1 MSSNE
6 NVNIPLALPQDLLDK
21 YRQVE
26 QEFMSGLYQT
36 NPAKAFSMWNDLY
49 QEVIQKQPA
58 GKRYHKGGEVHNMGI
73 CKLFLMSPLDSMDCF
88 MLGFIED
95 VLSKKT
101 ESGTS
106 PEDAPGAQNLS
117 NIFQITEEQFKL
129 IRTFVKEVV
138 SELGIIQDP
147 QTVLDRLKNSGAKNP
162 MERFARGFKPTIKRD
177 SYSISHIPG
186 EWENRIFVG
195 GDYINYFYVINML
208 KRLIMQSNKFV
219 PIIADECTK
228 PDEMSIREHA
238 LLLLHNCKYAIFDI
252 SGRGGH
258 LMEIERTFDYRT
270 KAYYICAEGQQLSA
284 MLDYLKNDVQ
294 YFKNIDIDLP
304 DKISK
309 LLSSL

>member
-1 MSSNE
+1 MSIDE
-6 NVNIPLALPQDLLDK
+6 NINIPIDLPQDLLDK

-36 NPAKAFSMWNDLY
+36 NPVKAFSMWSDLY
-49 QEVIQKQPA
+49 QEVIQRQPA

-73 CKLFLMSPLDSMDCF
+73 CKLFLMSPLDSMNCF

-95 VLSKKT
+95 ILSTKT
-101 ESGTS
+101 ESGTF
-106 PEDAPGAQNLS
+106 PEDAPGAQNLR
-117 NIFQITEEQFKL
+117 NIFQITEDQFKL
-129 IRTFVKEVV
+129 IRTFVKEAV
-138 SELGIIQDP
+138 SELGVVKDP
-147 QTVLDRLKNSGAKNP
+147 QIVLDKLEKSGAKSP
-162 MERFARGFKPTIKRD
+162 MERSARGFKPTIKRD
-177 SYSISHIPG
+177 SYSISHIPS
-186 EWENRIFVG
+186 EWENRVFVG

-208 KRLIMQSNKFV
+208 KPLIMHSNKFV
-219 PIIADECTK
+219 PIIAYECTK

-258 LMEIERTFDYRT
+258 LMETERTFDYRT
-270 KAYYICAEGQQLSA
+270 KVYYICADGQQPSG